1 MKKAFILTTVIL
13 LALNSF
19 SQTIVNP
26 CPRTITVTGSAEMEV
41 IPDEIYV
48 LIDLKEYEK
57 KGSGK
62 VGIDKIKQDF
72 LTAARR
78 IGISD
83 SAISIA
89 AYDGN
94 NGNPWLRK
102 KNKKAE
108 LYASVSYLVKVKTSA
123 ETDRLVDI
131 LDDNA
136 TQNFYIQKAES
147 SRIEEY
153 RRQLKIQAVKAAKEK
168 AGYLTAAIGET
179 AGVVVTINEPTEF
192 YTPYMPVSNFA
203 LAKAETAGAANDPQA
218 VDFKKIKLRYEVSV
232 VFAIK

>member
-1 MKKAFILTTVIL
+1 MKKVLLAATVIL
-13 LALNSF
+13 LTLNGF
-19 SQTIVNP
+19 SQTIANP
-26 CPRTITVTGSAEMEV
+26 YPRTITVTGSAEMEV

-57 KGSGK
+57 KGGGK
-62 VGIDKIKQDF
+62 VGIDKIKQEF
-72 LTAARR
+72 LSGVRQ
-78 IGISD
+78 IGVPD

-89 AYDGN
+89 SYDGS

-108 LYASVSYLVKVKTSA
+108 LYASVSYLIKVKTGA

-147 SRIEEY
+147 SRLEEY
-153 RRQLKIQAVKAAKEK
+153 RKQLKIQAVKSAREK

-179 AGVVVTINEPTEF
+179 PGVVITINEPAEF
-192 YTPYMPVSNFA
+192 YTPYLPASNFA
-203 LAKAETAGAANDPQA
+203 FAKAEMAAGTNDQQT

>member
-13 LALNSF
+13 LVLNSF
-19 SQTIVNP
+19 SQTVVNP
-26 CPRTITVTGSAEMEV
+26 YPRTITVTGSAEMEV

-57 KGSGK
+57 KGGGK
-62 VGIDKIKQDF
+62 VGIDKIKQEF
-72 LTAARR
+72 LSGTRR
-78 IGISD
+78 IGIAD

-89 AYDGN
+89 SYDGSS
-94 NGNPWLRK
+94 GNPWLRK
-102 KNKKAE
+102 KNKKTE

-147 SRIEEY
+147 SRMEEY
-153 RRQLKIQAVKAAKEK
+153 RRQLKIQAVKAAREK
-168 AGYLTAAIGET
+168 AGYLTAAIDET
-179 AGVVVTINEPTEF
+179 VGLVITINEPAEF
-192 YTPYMPVSNFA
+192 YTPYIPASNFA
-203 LAKAETAGAANDPQA
+203 FAKAEVAGAANDPQA